1 MSARATYFVKQG
13 AAVRCVNK
21 QVSHTFLLQQSSL
34 AAATDVGII
43 RPSCS
48 SASDG
53 RGLKSMQTGEQLE
66 IVPGPLSKIGDGY
79 ATRKTR
85 PRGVAVFD
93 FRFRA

>member
-21 QVSHTFLLQQSSL
+21 QVSHTFYYSRARWQPRR
-34 AAATDVGII
+34 T
-43 RPSCS
+43 
-48 SASDG
+48 SASSDHHAPQPVMSEAEKL
-53 RGLKSMQTGEQLE
+53 RFWEQLE

-85 PRGVAVFD
+85 PRGAAVFD
-93 FRFRA
+93 F